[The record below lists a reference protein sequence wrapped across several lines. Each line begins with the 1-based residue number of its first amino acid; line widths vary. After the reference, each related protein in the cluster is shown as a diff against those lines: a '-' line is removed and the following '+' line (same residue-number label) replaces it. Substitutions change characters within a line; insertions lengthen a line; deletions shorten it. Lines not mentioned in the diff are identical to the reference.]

1 MHLHIANHETL
12 GVVGAQL
19 RMPISSELRFGMCSS
34 ATLAPTPPS
43 QAPESH
49 SSHLLPGVVDELE
62 LHVIPVF
69 FGQGRRLF
77 DGLASEHIELERT
90 RILEGE
96 GGVTHMHY
104 RVRR

>member
-1 MHLHIANHETL
+1 
-12 GVVGAQL
+12 
-19 RMPISSELRFGMCSS
+19 MPISSELRFGMNSS

-62 LHVIPVF
+62 LHVISVS

-77 DGLASEHIELERT
+77 DGLASEYIELERT
-90 RILEGE
+90 RILEERAVSPICTTGSAAE
-96 GGVTHMHY
+96 VSVPRPRFPGLG
-104 RVRR
+104 